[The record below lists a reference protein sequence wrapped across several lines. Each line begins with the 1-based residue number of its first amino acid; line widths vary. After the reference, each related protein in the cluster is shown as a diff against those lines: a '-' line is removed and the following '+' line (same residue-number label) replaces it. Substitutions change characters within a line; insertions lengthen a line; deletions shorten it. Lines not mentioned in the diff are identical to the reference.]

1 MPEKLLGRLEMEGK
15 GGAERRVATRV
26 DKAIDLTFEIKSLPD
41 EKTLIE
47 TLDRLLVGQSMD
59 VSATGIG
66 LWTSKIMMP
75 GTSLELHIP
84 PSGASAPIDIKARVV
99 WCQPHT
105 EGGFVRARV
114 GVEFVDLPDPVRAQL
129 EKMVGA

>member
-1 MPEKLLGRLEMEGK
+1 MEGK
-15 GGAERRVATRV
+15 GGPERRVASRV

-75 GTSLELHIP
+75 GTELELHIP
-84 PSGASAPIDIKARVV
+84 PSGASAPLDLRARVV

-114 GVEFVDLPDPVRAQL
+114 GVEFIDVSDEIKEQL
-129 EKMVGA
+129 SNVVGA